1 MGVQLYELQKQL
13 SIMQT
18 NRNDLQDKHGK
29 ASEHRQRNEQSMETI
44 RKNLSNRQDI
54 LQKTKKQ
61 RVDAKSELDEVL
73 ESLRLA
79 REWNRDIKHEV
90 AVSRRSAHK
99 VEDIVRDL
107 EKSKKSQDLLL
118 DQLSEQIRSVSSNV
132 AILTEELEAQR
143 QQTTDTKEALM
154 VTKDELDRLT
164 SEKKQVVQQWTSS
177 ILARNR
183 REKALSECM
192 RAYQE
197 KQDTLTEAM
206 REISLLRV
214 EFTSVK
220 DETQGFVL
228 NRNRLENEVK
238 YVQMEIGKLGGSV
251 ENTARE
257 FEMLQK
263 TIAMSQERQAK
274 MNQLKNKIDA
284 EIASTTHKMDL
295 ILKERQKLESR

>member
-1 MGVQLYELQKQL
+1 
-13 SIMQT
+13 
-18 NRNDLQDKHGK
+18 
-29 ASEHRQRNEQSMETI
+29 METI

-132 AILTEELEAQR
+132 AILTEELDAQR

-164 SEKKQVVQQWTSS
+164 SEKKQLVQQWTSS
-177 ILARNR
+177 ILARTR

-220 DETQGFVL
+220 DETHGFVL

-238 YVQMEIGKLGGSV
+238 YVQMEIEKLGGNV

-263 TIAMSQERQAK
+263 TIALSQERQAK

-295 ILKERQKLESR
+295 VLKERQKLESR